1 MTVVIVVSRRLGH
14 VILATSWRTS
24 CKNLKGLTLAIVP
37 IPIVADCNS
46 LPRPTRLRPLPYP
59 RRCGEGKGGGCRE
72 KCRQPHTAA
81 AAPILDG
88 RDRSRAF
95 LWGCDRGGSLKR
107 DRRRRHYVVPMASK
121 IKSAVNMD
129 SAKQARRLGTTL
141 IIVIGF
147 IESPSRACPMA
158 ATVPQTGEQ
167 IGEGR
172 PCAQSLSKNI
182 SGLQR

>member
-1 MTVVIVVSRRLGH
+1 MQHKGHPHADDVTRQPKKQASGRDPMNTITVVIVVSRRLGH

-72 KCRQPHTAA
+72 KCSQPHTGA

-95 LWGCDRGGSLKR
+95 LGGCKRGGNLKR
-107 DRRRRHYVVPMASK
+107 DRRRRHYLVPMASK

-129 SAKQARRLGTTL
+129 SGET
-141 IIVIGF
+141 G
-147 IESPSRACPMA
+147 SPPR
-158 ATVPQTGEQ
+158 
-167 IGEGR
+167 
-172 PCAQSLSKNI
+172 N
-182 SGLQR
+182 